1 MYQPIVPCQALN
13 QISQP
18 YGFNNQQRGFDQ
30 GFNQGRGY
38 SQGYNLGGAQG
49 PTRGGFN
56 NNYQRYTRNNVYR
69 KQPQDQ
75 QQQLQAAMPAPN
87 ANASPAPTVPVA
99 QVPNHIS
106 PTTRPYNGPA
116 GAGAPNHYVSGSYEQ
131 HYQQPGGRINYNR
144 CPYNGRPLPESQ
156 QIAYNGDI
164 YRESIYSGSNG
175 KVYYGSE
182 SDYNSRAASPE
193 AYATVPPGGYELQGQ
208 GYNQHLQPNAYQDA
222 YVNRSPVSYDNG
234 EYPEDHEEANAQFV
248 TENAVEPFSKG
259 SQDCKPASSPVPS
272 DNAPCSGNGYSTTL
286 VESDASQNHQP
297 GYGF

>member
-1 MYQPIVPCQALN
+1 MTAIATAAKGCGQGDTEFAQVLHAFRGIDSNLCCFGIDELEERITIQEFIDLLNRKKVNWFDHYAQNEQKENKEQRNQGQNVKQDCDRSQERLNPRGNRNQGQYQNSPMYQPIVPRQALN

-30 GFNQGRGY
+30 GFNQGRSY

-75 QQQLQAAMPAPN
+75 QQQLQAAMLAPN
-87 ANASPAPTVPVA
+87 TNASPAPTVPVA

-131 HYQQPGGRINYNR
+131 HYQQPGGRTNYNR
-144 CPYNGRPLPESQ
+144 RPYDGRPLPES
-156 QIAYNGDI
+156 
-164 YRESIYSGSNG
+164 
-175 KVYYGSE
+175 
-182 SDYNSRAASPE
+182 
-193 AYATVPPGGYELQGQ
+193 
-208 GYNQHLQPNAYQDA
+208 
-222 YVNRSPVSYDNG
+222 
-234 EYPEDHEEANAQFV
+234 
-248 TENAVEPFSKG
+248 
-259 SQDCKPASSPVPS
+259 
-272 DNAPCSGNGYSTTL
+272 
-286 VESDASQNHQP
+286 
-297 GYGF
+297 